1 MHVVVGLGNPGAR
14 YAATRHNVGFMAA
27 DHLAQQ
33 GGRSWS
39 ARREEHCELAR
50 IDLLARHVLLV
61 KPQTY
66 MNGSGKAMVAL
77 QRRLGFAAEEVLV
90 VLDDFL
96 LDFGRLRLR
105 RKGSDGGHNGLASVI
120 EEMGTADIPRLRVGI
135 GRPAPQEDV
144 IDYVL
149 SPFAAAEDVES
160 IVKRTCQAVE
170 MYLSEGMDAAMNHF
184 NA

>member
-27 DHLAQQ
+27 DRLAQQ

-50 IDLLARHVLLV
+50 IDLVARHVLLV

-66 MNGSGKAMVAL
+66 MNSSGKAVVAL
-77 QRRLGFAAEEVLV
+77 QRRLGFDVEEVLV

-96 LDFGRLRLR
+96 LDFGRLRFR

-120 EEMGTADIPRLRVGI
+120 EEMGTAHIPRLRVGI
-135 GRPAPQEDV
+135 GPAPQEDV

-160 IVKRTCQAVE
+160 AVKQTCEAVE